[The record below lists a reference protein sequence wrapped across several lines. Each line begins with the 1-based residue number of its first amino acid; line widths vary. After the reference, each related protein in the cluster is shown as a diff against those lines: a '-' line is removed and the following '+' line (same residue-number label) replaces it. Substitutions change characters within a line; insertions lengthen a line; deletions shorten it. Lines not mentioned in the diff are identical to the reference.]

1 MVILV
6 SLLTIACLICDLTL
20 KVYIFSSLHQFVS
33 TVCHY
38 FAGKMAQ
45 IFKLM
50 IWKIFVLRKR
60 RWFVSALEVVIPII
74 MFWLLVF
81 FKNLMPENS
90 QSIVYEKYPMKYDEI
105 ALVYNMSRANIAYT
119 PSNNVTDS
127 IMTYVYSMLTFYSN
141 GKI

>member
-1 MVILV
+1 
-6 SLLTIACLICDLTL
+6 
-20 KVYIFSSLHQFVS
+20 
-33 TVCHY
+33 
-38 FAGKMAQ
+38 MAQ

-105 ALVYNMSRANIAYT
+105 ALVYNLSGANIAYT